1 MAEDSGM
8 QDGILLSQDE
18 MDKILNS
25 VKAESKSQSDPE
37 EISLDLSQAEL
48 DALFAAPRDPAMQ
61 APPKIERPKTISVV
75 AGRAK
80 WTKDEIQK
88 FMDGTDMV
96 IDSID
101 SNLVEVLADGHR
113 IAKGFL
119 IESGGKRL
127 VKFSSA
133 CE

>member
-1 MAEDSGM
+1 MSEDSLI
-8 QDGILLSQDE
+8 QDSILLSQEE

-25 VKAESKSQSDPE
+25 VKAESKEQADPG
-37 EISLDLSQAEL
+37 EISLGLSQAEL

-61 APPKIERPKTISVV
+61 APPKIERPKTISIV

-80 WTKDEIQK
+80 WTKEEIQK
-88 FMDGTDMV
+88 FMDGSDMV

-101 SNLVEVLADGHR
+101 SNLVEIMADGHR

-119 IESGGKRL
+119 IESGGKHL

>member
-1 MAEDSGM
+1 MAEDSVM

-61 APPKIERPKTISVV
+61 APPKIERLKTISVV

>member
-1 MAEDSGM
+1 MTEDSEM

-18 MDKILNS
+18 MDKILCS
-25 VKAESKSQSDPE
+25 VKAESKKQSTPE
-37 EISLDLSQAEL
+37 EVSLDLSQAEL

-61 APPKIERPKTISVV
+61 TPPKVERPKSISVV

-88 FMDGTDMV
+88 FLDGTDMV
-96 IDSID
+96 IDGIE

-113 IAKGFL
+113 IAKGIL
-119 IESGGKRL
+119 IESDGKRM